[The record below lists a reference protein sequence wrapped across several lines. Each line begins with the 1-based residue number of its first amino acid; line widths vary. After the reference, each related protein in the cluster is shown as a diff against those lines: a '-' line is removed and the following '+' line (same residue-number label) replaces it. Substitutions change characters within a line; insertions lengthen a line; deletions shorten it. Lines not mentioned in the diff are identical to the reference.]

1 MFLPYSK
8 NLFEK
13 NCQGIVDTA
22 NGNTKLE
29 FEESDNFNQLVDK
42 VTEEEIR
49 MVMEKFTSKAKSA
62 SGLSPKDLKDIGVY
76 LAPYL
81 AKIFTTVLE
90 GRALLPEVWM
100 ESAMVFMFKA
110 GDKQDPCYISRS

>member
-1 MFLPYSK
+1 
-8 NLFEK
+8 
-13 NCQGIVDTA
+13 
-22 NGNTKLE
+22 
-29 FEESDNFNQLVDK
+29 
-42 VTEEEIR
+42 
-49 MVMEKFTSKAKSA
+49 MEKFTSKAKSA
-62 SGLSPKDLKDIGVY
+62 SGLSPKDLKVIGVY

-110 GDKQDPCYISRS
+110 GDKQDPNNFRMLFIQCPFLKTFMAPKSTV